1 MLTTIKELIDSPES
15 GDLHW
20 FRAAYGRW
28 RTELSLGVSL
38 SETAIDADIQDV
50 LQADHYRIFLIQA
63 AGQSVGFA
71 IMNSWDVAARAL
83 QRPKIQRSQVTPG
96 VSSSR
101 GNRALPDHEL
111 IEFFIDQSFRQRG
124 IGAEAARLLLA
135 RFAGLWQVSQLDT
148 DRVAVHFWRA
158 VITRASGGEFSESH
172 ADGRFYQRFR
182 SGV

>member
-15 GDLHW
+15 GDLQW

-28 RTELSLGVSL
+28 RSELGVGVSL
-38 SETAIDADIQDV
+38 SETAIDADIHDILHV
-50 LQADHYRIFLIQA
+50 DHCRIFLIQA
-63 AGQSVGFA
+63 AGQSAGFA
-71 IMNSWDVAARAL
+71 IMNSWDGATRAL
-83 QRPKIQRSQVTPG
+83 RRPKILRSQVTPSG
-96 VSSSR
+96 SSSH
-101 GNRALPDHEL
+101 GSRAMPDHEL
-111 IEFFIDQSFRQRG
+111 IDFFIDQPFRQRG
-124 IGAEAARLLLA
+124 VGAEAARLLLA

-158 VITRASGGEFSESH
+158 VITRASGGDFSESH